1 MAERPSYIL
10 FITDQQ
16 RYDHLGCNGHPVLK
30 TPHIDAIA
38 SEGVSYDRF
47 YVASPVCMPNRASL
61 MTSRLPSSHGV
72 RSLGIPLDHRNV
84 TFVELM
90 AAAGYDTALIGKSH
104 LQNVSK
110 FPTQYEKPTYRDGF
124 SEPPEDL
131 AVAIRS
137 DLDGES
143 YQYERQDYFDEF
155 GADVPTPFYGFE
167 HYDSV
172 ARHGTKAGGNYHE
185 WLEKE
190 APEVLELRG
199 PENQFPHDYT
209 CPQAFRT
216 KVPEE
221 FYSTS
226 YIAKQ
231 AMEYLEARKGN
242 PKPFFLMVSFPDPHH
257 PFNPPGKYWDMYK
270 PEEMIVPDGYDD
282 DDWEVPEHVLS
293 AERARAG
300 DASLG
305 KKTGYTFA
313 VTKQQALEAR
323 ALTCGMMAMVDDA
336 VGDIRAAA
344 DKAGLSD
351 STVQIYTSDH
361 GDHLGDHRL
370 LFKGSE
376 QYDNLTHV
384 PFIWADP
391 KGNKGARADDLA
403 QTHDIGATILEHA
416 KIEPAAGMQ
425 GHVMRVAGGKVRQ
438 TAFIQYDTQR
448 PQEAF
453 GIEPRAHTIVHDRY
467 RLTMYRGK
475 CQNELFDLENDPSEM
490 KNLWDSQDHQ
500 AVKAKLVEVLA
511 EQEIAAVDRV
521 PFPTAEA

>member
-1 MAERPSYIL
+1 MTSRPSYIL

-30 TPHIDAIA
+30 TPNIDAMA
-38 SEGVSYDRF
+38 SQGVSYDRF

-61 MTSRLPSSHGV
+61 MTCRLPSSHGV

-84 TFVELM
+84 TFVEMM

-104 LQNVSK
+104 LQNVSD
-110 FPTQYEKPTYRDGF
+110 FPTQYDKPQYREGY
-124 SEPPEDL
+124 SAPPEDL

-143 YQYERQDYFDEF
+143 YQFERQAYFDEH
-155 GADVPTPFYGFE
+155 GADVPTPFYGFG

-172 ARHGTKAGGNYHE
+172 ARHGTNAGGNYAD
-185 WLEKE
+185 WLSKE
-190 APEVLELRG
+190 APEVLGLRG
-199 PENQFPHDYT
+199 PQNQFPHDYS

-221 FYSTS
+221 YYSTS

-231 AMEYLEARKGN
+231 AAEYLKSRKDN

-257 PFNPPGKYWDMYK
+257 PFNPPGKYWDMYR
-270 PEEMIVPDGYDD
+270 PEDMVDPSGYED
-282 DDWEVPEHVLS
+282 DDWDVPEYVLS
-293 AERARAG
+293 AERAKEK
-300 DASLG
+300 DPSLG
-305 KKTGYTFA
+305 KKTGYSTS

-323 ALTCGMMAMVDDA
+323 ALTCGMMAMIDDA
-336 VGDIRAAA
+336 IGQVRDVVEN
-344 DKAGLSD
+344 AGLAD
-351 STVQIYTSDH
+351 NTVQIYTSDH

-376 QYDNLTHV
+376 QYDNLNHV

-391 KGNKGARADDLA
+391 KGDKGVRSSDLA
-403 QTHDIGATILEHA
+403 QTHDIGSTILEHA

-425 GHVMRVAGGKVRQ
+425 GQVMAVAGGQIREA
-438 TAFIQYDTQR
+438 AFIQYDTQR

-467 RLTMYRGK
+467 RMTMYRGI
-475 CQNELFDLENDPSEM
+475 CQNELFDLETDPGEM
-490 KNLWDSQDHQ
+490 KNLWDSPDHKET
-500 AVKAKLVEVLA
+500 KAELIEKLA
-511 EQEIAAVDRV
+511 ELEIAAVDRV

>member
-1 MAERPSYIL
+1 MTKRPNYIL
-10 FITDQQ
+10 FISDQQ
-16 RYDHLGCNGHPVLK
+16 RYDHLGCNGHPVLR
-30 TPHIDAIA
+30 TPNIDEIA
-38 SEGVSYDRF
+38 AEGVSYDRF

-61 MTSRLPSSHGV
+61 MTCRLPSSHGV
-72 RSLGIPLDHRNV
+72 RSLGIPLDYRNV
-84 TFVELM
+84 TFVEM
-90 AAAGYDTALIGKSH
+90 MSAAGYDTALIGKSH
-104 LQNVSK
+104 LQNVSR
-110 FPTQYEKPTYRDGF
+110 FPTQYEKPSYREGF
-124 SEPPEDL
+124 SRPPDDL

-143 YQYERQDYFDEF
+143 YQFERQDYFDKH
-155 GADVPTPFYGFE
+155 GADVPKPYYGFD

-172 ARHGTKAGGNYHE
+172 VRHGTKSGGNYHE

-221 FYSTS
+221 YYSTS

-231 AMEYLEARKGN
+231 AAEYLEDRKAN

-257 PFNPPGKYWDMYK
+257 PFNPPGKFWDMYK
-270 PEEMIVPDGYDD
+270 PEDMSVPDGFDD
-282 DDWEVPEHVLS
+282 DSWDVPEHVLS
-293 AERARAG
+293 AERARET
-300 DASLG
+300 DSSLG
-305 KKTGYTFA
+305 KRTGYTFA

-323 ALTCGMMAMVDDA
+323 ALTCGMIAMVDDA
-336 VGDIRAAA
+336 VGRVRDAA
-344 DKAGLSD
+344 KSAGLED
-351 STVQIYTSDH
+351 HTVQIYTSDH

-376 QYDNLTHV
+376 QYDNLNHV

-391 KGNKGARADDLA
+391 KGESGVRSNDLA
-403 QTHDIGATILEHA
+403 QTHDIGSTILEHA
-416 KIEPAAGMQ
+416 RIEPAAGMQ
-425 GHVMRVAGGKVRQ
+425 GQIMRVAGGCTRE

-453 GIEPRAHTIVHDRY
+453 GPEPRAHTIVHGRY
-467 RLTMYRGK
+467 RLTMYRGI
-475 CQNELFDLENDPSEM
+475 CQNELFDLEEDPREM
-490 KNLWDSQDHQ
+490 KNLWDSEGHQ
-500 AVKAKLVEVLA
+500 RVKTELIEILA
-511 EQEIAAVDRV
+511 EQEIASVDRV